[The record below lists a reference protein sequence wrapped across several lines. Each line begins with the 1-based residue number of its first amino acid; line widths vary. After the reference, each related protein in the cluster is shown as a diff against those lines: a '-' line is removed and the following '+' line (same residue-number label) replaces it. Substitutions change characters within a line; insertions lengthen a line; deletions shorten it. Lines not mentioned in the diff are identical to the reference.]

1 MKILLKL
8 GVLIFLFLYSLN
20 SFSQDLFIYKNGS
33 ELNVKVLRVNKNDI
47 SYKKNSNING
57 PEYVE
62 DKINLFMIKYEN
74 GTKDIFINNSEE
86 KNIKENL
93 QENIVTD
100 TQESNCKHQVDSI
113 IFMNNKYMIVCKD
126 CNKKIRYATPQE
138 VKSNIAND
146 SEGIRTN
153 NMPCGSEPKKPPSF
167 NDPQYKVTPTY
178 KKYKKDHK
186 LWRDCS
192 GN

>member
-1 MKILLKL
+1 MNILKSGL
-8 GVLIFLFLYSLN
+8 LIFLFLNASN
-20 SFSQDLFIYKNGS
+20 SFSQDLFIYKDGS

-86 KNIKENL
+86 KNIKENSKEKL
-93 QENIVTD
+93 MNI
-100 TQESNCKHQVDSI
+100 QESNCKHQVDSI
-113 IFMNNKYMIVCKD
+113 VFMNNKYMIVCKD
-126 CNKKIRYATPQE
+126 CNKKIRYATQQE

-167 NDPQYKVTPTY
+167 NDPQYKQTKAY
-178 KKYKKDHK
+178 KKYKKA
-186 LWRDCS
+186 LIIWNDCT

>member
-1 MKILLKL
+1 MNILKSGL
-8 GVLIFLFLYSLN
+8 LIFLFLNASN
-20 SFSQDLFIYKNGS
+20 SFSQDLFIYKDGS

-86 KNIKENL
+86 KNIKENSK
-93 QENIVTD
+93 EKVID
-100 TQESNCKHQVDSI
+100 IKESNCKHQVDSI
-113 IFMNNKYMIVCKD
+113 VFMNNKYMIVCKD
-126 CNKKIRYATPQE
+126 CNKKIRYATQQE
-138 VKSNIAND
+138 VKSNIPNNSGVRANNVGCG
-146 SEGIRTN
+146 EKPTAPPTYN
-153 NMPCGSEPKKPPSF
+153 N
-167 NDPQYKVTPTY
+167 PQYKQTS
-178 KKYKKDHK
+178 KYKQYQKE
-186 LWRDCS
+186 LNIWLECT

>member
-1 MKILLKL
+1 MKILLKISL
-8 GVLIFLFLYSLN
+8 LIFLFLNSSN
-20 SFSQDLFIYKNGS
+20 SFSQDLFIYKDGS

-86 KNIKENL
+86 KNIKEYS
-93 QENIVTD
+93 QENIVSD
-100 TQESNCKHQVDSI
+100 TQENNCKHQVDSI
-113 IFMNNKYMIVCKD
+113 VFMNNKYMVVCKD
-126 CNKKIRYATPQE
+126 CSKKIRYATPQE
-138 VKSNIAND
+138 VKSSVTND
-146 SEGIRTN
+146 SNGNRTN
-153 NMPCGSEPKKPPSF
+153 NMPCGSEPEKPPRF
-167 NDPQYKVTPTY
+167 NNPQYKVTPVY

>member
-1 MKILLKL
+1 MNILKSGL
-8 GVLIFLFLYSLN
+8 LIFLFLNASN
-20 SFSQDLFIYKNGS
+20 SFSQDLFIYKDGS

-86 KNIKENL
+86 KNINENSKEKVMD
-93 QENIVTD
+93 I
-100 TQESNCKHQVDSI
+100 QESNCKHQVDSI
-113 IFMNNKYMIVCKD
+113 VFMNNKYMIVCKS
-126 CNKKIRYATPQE
+126 CNKKIRYATTQE
-138 VKSNIAND
+138 VKSNI
-146 SEGIRTN
+146 TN
-153 NMPCGSEPKKPPSF
+153 NSDGISNNVKIPCGSEPEEPPRF
-167 NDPQYKVTPTY
+167 NNPQYKQTQAY
-178 KKYKKDHK
+178 KKYKKDHRE
-186 LWRDCS
+186 WRDCS

>member
-20 SFSQDLFIYKNGS
+20 SFSQDLFIYTDGS

-86 KNIKENL
+86 KNIKENS

-113 IFMNNKYMIVCKD
+113 VFMNNKYMIVCKD
-126 CNKKIRYATPQE
+126 CNKKIRYATQQE
-138 VKSNIAND
+138 VKSNIPNTGVRD
-146 SEGIRTN
+146 N
-153 NMPCGSEPKKPPSF
+153 NVGCGEKPAEPPRYS
-167 NDPQYKVTPTY
+167 NPQYKQTKAY
-178 KKYKKDHK
+178 KKYKKA
-186 LWRDCS
+186 LIVWNDCT